1 MIERYRDVVIIYEG
15 DTAYVVSCDSLGA
28 IGSKEHDLLKVDEET
43 VGRATVKV
51 ALSEV
56 LSLGAKP
63 VVISDTL
70 SVEKNPTGKKI
81 IEGIK
86 NELEENGLLDVVLT
100 GSTEENFATSMTGIG
115 ITVIARAKTADLKI
129 KKVRNGMSVALL
141 GYPLVGSEV
150 LNSKD
155 ILTLKDY
162 INISDC
168 KEIIEAIPVGSRGIK
183 YELGILEEVS
193 GLKVEARYP
202 ENIDVLKSGGP
213 STCCIV
219 VYNKDET
226 LAIRNLTDK
235 PFTYLGE
242 VVVNAERKRVF

>member
-28 IGSKEHDLLKVDEET
+28 IGNKELDILKIDEET
-43 VGRATVKV
+43 VGRTTVKV

-63 VVISDTL
+63 IVISDTL
-70 SVEKNPTGKKI
+70 SVEMNPTGKKI

-86 NELEENGLLDVVLT
+86 SELKENGLLDVVLT
-100 GSTEENFATSMTGIG
+100 GSTEENFVTSMTGIG
-115 ITVIARAKTADLKI
+115 ITIFARAKTADLKI
-129 KKVRNGMSVALL
+129 KKVRNGMSIALL
-141 GYPLVGSEV
+141 GYPRVGSEV
-150 LNSKD
+150 LNSED

-162 INISDC
+162 ISISDC
-168 KEIIEAIPVGSRGIK
+168 KEVIEAIPVGSKGIK
-183 YELGILEEVS
+183 YELDVLEELY
-193 GLKVEARYP
+193 GLKVKAKYP
-202 ENIDVLKSGGP
+202 QNLDVLKSGGP

-219 VYNKDET
+219 VYNNEAT
-226 LAIRNLTDK
+226 MIIRNLTDK

-242 VVVNAERKRVF
+242 VVTSVCL